1 MEKNKIFVNGKIYT
15 ENPDM
20 PWAQALVCSGKKLI
34 YVGTDEGASCFE
46 GEVTDLQGKLVIPGL
61 IDGHTHPST
70 VSKTFWRV
78 RGPIVEDRDELLE
91 VIAEYA
97 EKYPKEEVPYFFY
110 ECYLTE
116 TFGDE
121 GPNRR
126 DLDRIISDRPA
137 RIQDFGDHACWF
149 NSVALEMLK
158 DENGIP
164 YAESAIGSPVFVK
177 DKDGDY
183 TGWCLEPG
191 PDGEPGIYDAIGWR
205 PPETADEEMTGPFLD
220 YLKHY
225 GVMCMM
231 DGITESDGDME
242 FYYNYDRQG
251 KLGMY
256 YEATSILNDISEIDD
271 AVAKVRE
278 WQEKY
283 SSEHIHCNTVK
294 YFIDGTNEM
303 GDCLSTE
310 PFHNDPEGKNCGRAN
325 CTAEEM
331 VEVLVRLNEEKIDL
345 HVHTICD
352 GAFRIMC
359 DAVEKAQEILSDSWC
374 IRVTLAHCEIIHP
387 DDIDRVHRLGIF
399 IDWSAH
405 WSGGYFGDEA
415 KAYLGEERW
424 NTMYD
429 FTRIIDEGGHVG
441 FSSDVFS
448 YSEACR
454 ANPFFGMQTA
464 ATRIDPEYPLD
475 PDEYPGS
482 IRQPESAKLSVKQ
495 LVHGYTYTNAL
506 RMRLDHIMGSLEEGK
521 LANFVVLED
530 NIFEMDL
537 FRIKDTEVA
546 FTCFEGECRNI
557 STDLAEQMGFMK

>member
-1 MEKNKIFVNGKIYT
+1 MTDNTIYRNGKIYT
-15 ENPDM
+15 ENSRM
-20 PWAQALVCSGKKLI
+20 PWAQAMVVNGRNLV
-34 YVGTDEGASCFE
+34 YVGTDEGALEYE
-46 GEVTDLQGKLVIPGL
+46 GNIVDLEGKLVIPGL

-70 VSKTFWRV
+70 ISKTFWRV
-78 RGPIVEDRDELLE
+78 RAPLVEDKEELLRT
-91 VIAEYA
+91 IAEYA
-97 EKYPKEEVPYFFY
+97 GKYPKEKTPYFFY

-121 GPNRR
+121 GPRKE
-126 DLDRIISDRPA
+126 DLDKIISDRPA

-164 YAESAIGSPVFVK
+164 HAESAIGSPVFVK
-177 DKDGDY
+177 DENGEY

-191 PDGEPGIYDAIGWR
+191 PDGEYGIYDAIGWR
-205 PPETADEEMTGPFLD
+205 PPEVADEEMTAPFLD

-225 GVMCMM
+225 GVMCLM
-231 DGITESDGDME
+231 DGITESDGDLE
-242 FYYNYDRQG
+242 FYYNMDKEG

-256 YEATSILNDISEIDD
+256 YEGTSLLEDVSKIDE
-271 AVAKVRE
+271 AVAQLRQ
-278 WQEKY
+278 WQDKY
-283 SSEHIHCNTVK
+283 TSEHIHCNVIK

-310 PFHNDPEGKNCGRAN
+310 PFHNDPEGVNCGSAN
-325 CTAEEM
+325 CTEDEM
-331 VEVLVRLNEEKIDL
+331 VDVLVRLNSEKIDF

-352 GAFRIMC
+352 GAFRLMC
-359 DAVEKAQEILSDSWC
+359 NAVERAQKICGDDWC

-387 DDIDRVHRLGIF
+387 DDVDRIHQLGMF
-399 IDWSAH
+399 VDWSTH

-415 KAYLGEERW
+415 KTYLGEERW

-429 FTRIIDEGGHVG
+429 FTKIIASGEHVG

-454 ANPFFGMQTA
+454 ANPFFGMRTA
-464 ATRIDPEYPLD
+464 ATRVDPEFPLD
-475 PDEYPGS
+475 PEEYPGS
-482 IRQPESAKLSVKQ
+482 IRQPESAKLTVKQ
-495 LVHGYTYTNAL
+495 LIHGYTYTNAL
-506 RMRLDHIMGSLEEGK
+506 RMRLDDVMGSLEEGK

-530 NIFEMDL
+530 NIFEMEPEKL
-537 FRIKDTEVA
+537 SETEVA
-546 FTCFEGECRNI
+546 FTCFEGKKRNVK
-557 STDLAEQMGFMK
+557 TDLAETTGFMK